1 MPSSCPDDA
10 DPGRCPVT
18 LALTRTPALYPAA
31 PAPARRTLLDVLG
44 ETIAKHPDEAAVDAG
59 GTVLTYR
66 RLADEVDAVRRRLA
80 DAGIGVGDR
89 VGVRIS
95 SGTAELYVA
104 ILAVLSA
111 GAAYVPVDADDPEE
125 RAELVFGEAGVCAV
139 LGDNGSVTTNSAP
152 IGAPGT
158 PGPDHDAW
166 IIFTSGS
173 TGTPKGVAV
182 SHGSAAAF
190 VDAEA
195 RLFLAEEPIGPGDR
209 VLAGLSVAFDAS
221 CEEMWLAWR
230 HGACLVPAPRALV
243 RTGVDLGPWL
253 EAQRITIVSTVPTL
267 AALWPPEALE
277 DVRLLIFGGEACPPE
292 LAERV
297 AVEGREVWNTYG
309 PTEATVV
316 ACAAQLTGDGPV
328 RIGLPLDGWALAVVD
343 GAGEPVAMGEKGEL
357 VIGGVGLARYL
368 DTEKDAAKYAPLP
381 SLGWERA
388 YRSGDVVRA
397 DEAGLVFLGR
407 ADEQVKLG
415 GRRIELGEVDAALL
429 TLPGV
434 RGAAA
439 AVRRTRAGNQV
450 LVGYVVPEGELD
462 PDAAALALRDRLPAA
477 LVPLLAVVDDLPTR
491 TSGKVDRGAL
501 PWPLPSASGLDP
513 VAAGLLTPTEGWL
526 AEGWAEILGV
536 PVTDPKADFF
546 SHGGGS
552 LTAAQLVAR
561 IRTRHPQVSVNDL
574 YLHPKL
580 GALAARLDSLTAT
593 RSERRDVTPTPR
605 RAALAQGLL
614 MAPMLAL
621 VGLRWAS
628 VAAAISTVA
637 AVAVPWAPTAWM
649 PTAPWWTLAAAWLLL
664 FSPAGR
670 IGIAA
675 GGARLLL
682 RGVRPG
688 SYPRGGS
695 VHVRL
700 WAATRLAEMSGATG
714 VSGASWTTRYA
725 RALGAK
731 IGKDVDLHS
740 APPVTGLLKIGRGAA
755 VEPEVDLAGHWVD
768 GDVVHIGKIR
778 IGAEATVGSRSTLL
792 PGTRI
797 GKGSEIAAGSTVHG
811 AVPAGQ
817 RWAGSPAERTGKSDV
832 HWPSTRPAHS
842 RSWTLAYGATSML
855 LGLVP
860 VVAALPALVIVAAG
874 VAGTASPAEATG
886 GALLMVAP
894 ATLAYLLTYAALV
907 VAGVRLLGIGMVE
920 GFHPVHSRAGWQV
933 WTTERLMGMART
945 GLFPLYSSQFTAA
958 WLRLLGAK
966 VGRDVEAS
974 TVIALPKMT
983 TVADGAFLADDTM
996 VGTYEL
1002 SGGWM
1007 RVAPSRVGK
1016 QAFLGNSG
1024 MTAPGRSVP
1033 NRGLVGVLSATPRKA
1048 KKGSSWLGLPP
1059 MPLFRTVEKGDTSRT
1074 FHPPRRLKIARGLIE
1089 LCRVVPVMCS
1099 VALAV
1104 LVVGQLVA
1112 IHSAAG
1118 FVVAALLAGP
1128 LLLAAGITAAALTTG
1143 MKWLLVGRFRP
1154 VEHPLWSSFVWRNEL
1169 ADTFVE
1175 VLAVPWLIGPAG
1187 GTPVLTAWLETMGA
1201 SIGRGVWLETYWL
1214 PEPDLVL
1221 LGDGATVNRGC
1232 VVQTHLFHDR
1242 IMSMDEVRIDKGAT
1256 LGPNGII
1263 LPGAGIGAGTTV
1275 GPGSLVTRGDTVPAA
1290 TRWLGNPITTWG

>member
-1 MPSSCPDDA
+1 
-10 DPGRCPVT
+10 
-18 LALTRTPALYPAA
+18 
-31 PAPARRTLLDVLG
+31 
-44 ETIAKHPDEAAVDAG
+44 
-59 GTVLTYR
+59 
-66 RLADEVDAVRRRLA
+66 
-80 DAGIGVGDR
+80 
-89 VGVRIS
+89 
-95 SGTAELYVA
+95 
-104 ILAVLSA
+104 
-111 GAAYVPVDADDPEE
+111 
-125 RAELVFGEAGVCAV
+125 
-139 LGDNGSVTTNSAP
+139 
-152 IGAPGT
+152 
-158 PGPDHDAW
+158 
-166 IIFTSGS
+166 
-173 TGTPKGVAV
+173 
-182 SHGSAAAF
+182 
-190 VDAEA
+190 
-195 RLFLAEEPIGPGDR
+195 
-209 VLAGLSVAFDAS
+209 
-221 CEEMWLAWR
+221 
-230 HGACLVPAPRALV
+230 
-243 RTGVDLGPWL
+243 
-253 EAQRITIVSTVPTL
+253 
-267 AALWPPEALE
+267 
-277 DVRLLIFGGEACPPE
+277 
-292 LAERV
+292 
-297 AVEGREVWNTYG
+297 
-309 PTEATVV
+309 
-316 ACAAQLTGDGPV
+316 
-328 RIGLPLDGWALAVVD
+328 
-343 GAGEPVAMGEKGEL
+343 
-357 VIGGVGLARYL
+357 
-368 DTEKDAAKYAPLP
+368 
-381 SLGWERA
+381 
-388 YRSGDVVRA
+388 
-397 DEAGLVFLGR
+397 VFLGR

-462 PDAAALALRDRLPAA
+462 ADAAALALRDRLPAA

-491 TSGKVDRGAL
+491 TSGKVDRDAL
-501 PWPLPSASGLDP
+501 PWPLTSTLASANGLDP

-580 GALAARLDSLTAT
+580 GSLAARLDSLVTI
-593 RSERRDVTPTPR
+593 RSSRRDVTPTPR
-605 RAALAQGLL
+605 RAALAQALL

-637 AVAVPWAPTAWM
+637 AVALPWM
-649 PTAPWWTLAAAWLLL
+649 PTVPWWSLVVAWLVL

-700 WAATRLAEMSGATG
+700 WAATRLAELSGATG

-778 IGAEATVGSRSTLL
+778 IGAGATVGSRSTLL
-792 PGTRI
+792 PGARI
-797 GKGSEIAAGSTVHG
+797 GKGSEIAAGSTVHS

-817 RWAGSPAERTGKSDV
+817 RWAGSPAGRTGKSGV
-832 HWPSTRPAHS
+832 QWPSTRPAHS
-842 RSWTLAYGATSML
+842 RSWTLAYGVTSTL
-855 LGLVP
+855 LGLLP
-860 VVAALPALVIVAAG
+860 VVAALPALVIVTAG

-894 ATLAYLLTYAALV
+894 ATLAYLLTYGALV
-907 VAGVRLLGIGMVE
+907 VAGVRLLGIGMAE

-945 GLFPLYSSQFTAA
+945 GLFPLYSSQLTAA

-1007 RVAPSRVGK
+1007 HVAPSRVGK

-1059 MPLFRTVEKGDTSRT
+1059 MPLNRSVEQGDTSRT

-1099 VALAV
+1099 AALAV
-1104 LVVGQLVA
+1104 LVAGQLVA

-1118 FVVAALLAGP
+1118 FVVAAALAGP
-1128 LLLAAGITAAALTTG
+1128 LLLGAGITAAGVTTA
-1143 MKWLLVGRFRP
+1143 MKWLLVGRFRT

-1175 VLAVPWLIGPAG
+1175 VLAVPWLIGPAS

-1201 SIGRGVWLETYWL
+1201 RIGRGVWLETYWL
-1214 PEPDLVL
+1214 PESDLVR

-1242 IMSMDEVRIDKGAT
+1242 IMSMDEVRIHEGAT

-1290 TRWLGNPITTWG
+1290 TRWLGNPIMTWG